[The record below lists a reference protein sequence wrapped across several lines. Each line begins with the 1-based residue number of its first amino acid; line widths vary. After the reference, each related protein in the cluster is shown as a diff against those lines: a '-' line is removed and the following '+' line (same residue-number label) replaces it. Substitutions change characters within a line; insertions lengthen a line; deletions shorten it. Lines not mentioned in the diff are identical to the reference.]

1 MHNFLFISI
10 IIFNFKIK
18 LTYKQMGAETDKKA
32 DFDKPAT
39 KKKNC

>member
-1 MHNFLFISI
+1 MHYFLFISI
-10 IIFNFKIK
+10 IIFNYKIK